1 MSIIKKKAMIQK
13 VCPQKQNWPSS
24 ISKLGSSNKEMLL
37 KYIFKNSQEVQE
49 DSKLRKISSEVNS
62 LDSMPIEEEKE
73 DEKMVQLEFIADNL
87 SCNSLNI
94 GE

>member
-1 MSIIKKKAMIQK
+1 MIQK
-13 VCPQKQNWPSS
+13 VCLQKQNWPSS
-24 ISKLGSSNKEMLL
+24 ISKLGSSNKDMLL
-37 KYIFKNSQEVQE
+37 KYIFKNSQEFQE

-62 LDSMPIEEEKE
+62 LDNMPIEEEKK

>member
-1 MSIIKKKAMIQK
+1 L
-13 VCPQKQNWPSS
+13 PSS

-37 KYIFKNSQEVQE
+37 KYIFKSSQEFLE
-49 DSKLRKISSEVNS
+49 DSKLRKISSDVNS
-62 LDSMPIEEEKE
+62 LDSMPIEEEKK

-87 SCNSLNI
+87 SCDSLNI